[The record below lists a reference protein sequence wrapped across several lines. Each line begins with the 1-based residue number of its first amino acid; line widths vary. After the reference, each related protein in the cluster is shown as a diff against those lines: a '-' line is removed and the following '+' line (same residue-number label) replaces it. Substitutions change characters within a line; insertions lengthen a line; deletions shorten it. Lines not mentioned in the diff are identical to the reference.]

1 MVRIWA
7 ALALALV
14 VGSGCGDSASE
25 SQTQVAA
32 ESASSDVR
40 AASEPATEAALYASA
55 QEAEQQGQA
64 GEAIGVYRRILSE
77 YPQSPDNYKAV
88 FLIGFVFSEKLN
100 QPDSARLM
108 FETVIRE
115 YPGCEF
121 VDDAE
126 AMLRFLKGELP
137 PFEDAPHS

>member
-7 ALALALV
+7 ALAMALM
-14 VGSGCGDSASE
+14 VGAGCGDSESE
-25 SQTQVAA
+25 SQSQTAVANTEPA
-32 ESASSDVR
+32 LH
-40 AASEPATEAALYASA
+40 AAEPATEAGLYAGA
-55 QEAEQQGQA
+55 REAEQQGQA
-64 GEAIGVYRRILSE
+64 DLAIRLYRRILSE
-77 YPQSPDNYKAV
+77 YPQSADNYKAV

-115 YPGCEF
+115 YPECEF

>member
-7 ALALALV
+7 ALALAFV
-14 VGSGCGDSASE
+14 VGAGCGDSASE
-25 SQTQVAA
+25 SQTQAAA
-32 ESASSDVR
+32 ENADSVLR
-40 AASEPATEAALYASA
+40 ADAEPASEATLYARA
-55 QEAEQQGQA
+55 QQAEQQGDA
-64 GEAIGVYRRILSE
+64 DLAVGLYRRILDE